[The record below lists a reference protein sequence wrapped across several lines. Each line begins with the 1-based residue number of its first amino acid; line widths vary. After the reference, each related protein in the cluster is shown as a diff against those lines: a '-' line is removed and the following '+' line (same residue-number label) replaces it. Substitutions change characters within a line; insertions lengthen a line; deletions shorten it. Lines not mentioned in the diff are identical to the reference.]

1 MKTVEIVGFK
11 RTTLG
16 KTKSKALR
24 HEGQVPCVLYGKD
37 TQVHFSVPMI
47 LFKDIVYTPEAHT
60 VDLNVEGDTYKCIL
74 QEVQFHPVSEM
85 ILHADFFI
93 LQENK
98 PVVMEIPIKLT
109 GNAPGVQKGGKI
121 IVKLRKIKIKSLP
134 TNLPDFITIDISGL
148 ELGKSIKV
156 GDLKQDKYTILNTPS
171 IPVVSVQIP
180 RAVKEETPAETAV
193 VATPTATTDGKD
205 AKSEGG
211 KEKK

>member
-156 GDLKQDKYTILNTPS
+156 GDLKQDNYTILNTPS